1 MEALHTELRNNAVP
15 MLLMLKRLR
24 TLLIESKLLLVLLL
38 LLLLLLLRAGV
49 GDFCALI
56 FFLVLTL
63 APP

>member
-24 TLLIESKLLLVLLL
+24 TLLVESKLLLVLLL
-38 LLLLLLLRAGV
+38 LFLLRAGV
-49 GDFCALI
+49 GEFCVLI